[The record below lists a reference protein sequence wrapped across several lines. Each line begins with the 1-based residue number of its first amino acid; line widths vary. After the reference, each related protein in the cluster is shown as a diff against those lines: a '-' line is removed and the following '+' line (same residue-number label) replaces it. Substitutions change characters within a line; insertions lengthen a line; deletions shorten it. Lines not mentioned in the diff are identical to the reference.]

1 MMQRHISA
9 FFGAFALITLV
20 FSATPAG
27 AQAPGPR
34 AQGLDMVIGAE
45 EAPITMI
52 EYASLT
58 CPHCANLQIE
68 TMPKLK
74 AEYID
79 TGKMKL
85 VFRDF
90 PLDRIALNAAMIARC
105 AGPERF
111 FTFIDVFFT
120 QQSSWIKGNTADQ
133 IMVNLRRLA
142 RTGGMNDAAIDACL
156 ANTEIQNA
164 VLQQSMKGEREHKV
178 DSTPTLV
185 INGTVYRGEA
195 SFEDLDKVLK
205 PLAAKR

>member
-1 MMQRHISA
+1 MKRHIST
-9 FFGAFALITLV
+9 FFGAFALIALA
-20 FSATPAG
+20 FSAPPAA

-34 AQGLDMVIGAE
+34 AEGLDMVIGAAD
-45 EAPITMI
+45 APITMI

-74 AEYID
+74 AAYID

-105 AGPERF
+105 AGPERY
-111 FTFIDVFFT
+111 FTFIDVFFA
-120 QQSSWIKGNTADQ
+120 QQSNWIKGTTADQ
-133 IMVNLRRLA
+133 IMGNLRRLA

-156 ANTEIQNA
+156 ANTEVQNA
-164 VLQQSMKGEREHKV
+164 VLQQSMKGESEHKV
-178 DSTPTLV
+178 SATPTLV
-185 INGTVYRGEA
+185 INGTVFRGEA
-195 SFEDLDKVLK
+195 TFEELDKVLK